1 MNGSRGIDLLRIAGD
16 SGGRSSAQGA
26 GVPSGRTGKDRTM
39 KLRHLVPLFAF
50 TLSCAASAATAAA
63 PSDKELQQFVA
74 ASVEVSKINS
84 ASLARREAAQT
95 AAAAEKLE
103 DEATAQMEK
112 AVQAQGL
119 TADRYAEIFTVMQ
132 SDPAVKAKVA
142 ELAKPH
148 RK

>member
-1 MNGSRGIDLLRIAGD
+1 
-16 SGGRSSAQGA
+16 
-26 GVPSGRTGKDRTM
+26 M
-39 KLRHLVPLFAF
+39 KFRHTTPLFALI
-50 TLSCAASAATAAA
+50 LSFAAAAAPAPTA

-74 ASVEVSKINS
+74 ASAEVSKINS
-84 ASLARREAAQT
+84 ASLPKREAAAN

-112 AVQAQGL
+112 AVQAKGL
-119 TADRYAEIFTVMQ
+119 TTERYTEIYTVMQ
-132 SDPAVKAKVA
+132 ADPAIKAKVA

>member
-1 MNGSRGIDLLRIAGD
+1 
-16 SGGRSSAQGA
+16 
-26 GVPSGRTGKDRTM
+26 M
-39 KLRHLVPLFAF
+39 KLRHLVPLFAL
-50 TLSCAASAATAAA
+50 TLSCAVSAASPAASSGKPSDK

-84 ASLARREAAQT
+84 ASLAKREAAQT

-132 SDPAVKAKVA
+132 GDPAVKAKVA

-148 RK
+148 RR